1 MRRVE
6 KRVQMGGNMCEM
18 SSTHGGIY
26 RVMETKFEFFEIFF
40 RFFGGL
46 TVKMSSFL
54 NSNG

>member
-1 MRRVE
+1 
-6 KRVQMGGNMCEM
+6 MCEM
-18 SSTHGGIY
+18 SSTHRGIY